1 MSRGSKPVDES
12 AKFETPMGHIR
23 DRIIIHQNQEIPKEG
38 IFLSLN
44 GYPFQIKPGEEIDL
58 PRPVRKMLDTLIK
71 TETTQG
77 DDGKPY
83 TRDILRY
90 TYTVIKEGVNLD
102 ENGQVIDPN
111 APPREVAAS

>member
-1 MSRGSKPVDES
+1 MSRGSKEIVEEGQ
-12 AKFETPMGHIR
+12 KFEGPMGQIR
-23 DRIIIHQNQEIPKEG
+23 DRIVIHQNPDVPKEG

-58 PRPVRKMLDTLIK
+58 PRPVLKMLDTLIK

-77 DDGKPY
+77 DDGKSY
-83 TRDILRY
+83 TRDIPRY

-102 ENGQVIDPN
+102 AEGNVIVP
-111 APPREVAAS
+111 AAA